1 MENLLDKFIRNE
13 KKAKLW
19 AALSLFA
26 FCAVATTVVVV
37 AYKIKN
43 GDPGQGK
50 TIELSQ
56 VPDTI
61 FISKEDT
68 ATATMINNQA
78 ETIRL
83 LTDSFKDLQVKYDVQ
98 LQETERY
105 ITLWKECQ
113 DKPPGGDPPPPPVA
127 QNVSVMVYTVKV
139 SGDNIEKIK
148 GVIYKSAEASNNIT
162 VYNAPAPPI
171 TQPVAVLKYPVAK
184 YQTVPSTVSKQVN
197 STMKTQVPPQ
207 KYYAGIKYFDAK
219 FANQATII
227 ANNLNSNNGFRYW
240 QTLNVEKS
248 TTPSSKTDIE
258 VWLIAVY

>member
-43 GDPGQGK
+43 GGQVK
-50 TIELSQ
+50 NTELYQ
-56 VPDTI
+56 IHDTV

-68 ATATMINNQA
+68 ATAILINDRAQ
-78 ETIRL
+78 TISL
-83 LTDSFKDLQVKYDVQ
+83 LTDTFKDLQVKYDMQ

-105 ITLWKECQ
+105 IALWKECQ
-113 DKPPGGDPPPPPVA
+113 TRPPGGDPPPPPVA
-127 QNVSVMVYTVKV
+127 QNVSVMIYTVKV
-139 SGDNIEKIK
+139 SGSNIEKIK
-148 GVIYKSAEASNNIT
+148 GIIYKSADANNNIT
-162 VYNAPAPPI
+162 IYTAASPPI
-171 TQPVAVLKYPVAK
+171 TQPVTVLKYADAK
-184 YQTVPSTVSKQVN
+184 YRTVPSTADKQVT
-197 STMKTQVPPQ
+197 SAMKAQAPPP

-219 FANQATII
+219 FANQATTI
-227 ANNLNSNNGFRYW
+227 ANNLNSNNGFANW

-258 VWLIAVY
+258 VWLIAIR